1 MIFSNIV
8 KKDKMREVQSE
19 TLSVLKEAL
28 LNSFG
33 PMGSNT
39 VITKKDM
46 LTKYSKDGH
55 TILSEIKFVAP
66 IEESVRQDLE
76 DITRH
81 IVKNIG
87 DGTTSAVILSSIIFE
102 KLKELEGKYT
112 PYELIRDFKAAVE
125 LIKTEIKS
133 RSREFNPE
141 RAYDISLISTNGNT
155 IVAENMKKIYE
166 KYGSDVFIDVSIS
179 NTTDSLIK
187 EYDGMTLSTGY
198 SDSAYINDKKKGVC
212 SLRNP
217 RIYMFD
223 DPVDTPEMMTL
234 LVTIIEDN
242 IMSAYRAA
250 TDKTPIPTV
259 IMAPMIS
266 KDMGSYITQLV
277 EFMFKFEGDNKPP
290 FLMVTDMYQKE
301 QLSDIARMCGCK
313 PISKYINPDQQKK
326 DIEAGLAPSLENVT
340 EFYGQAD
347 IVESDALKTKFVNPA
362 LMHDEDGNLS
372 ETFNTLLKF
381 LEVELQK
388 AIEANED
395 NNVTGTLK
403 RRINSLKANM
413 VEYLVGGVSMSDRDA
428 VRDLVEDSV
437 LNCRAAAREGV
448 GYGANFEGLLAAR
461 KLSRLE
467 YNEETGESTNIV
479 LGLICE
485 AYFELCSVLY
495 STRYNSSVADAKFME
510 SLQKEM
516 PINLKTDEFD
526 GKVLCSITSDI
537 VVLDAISKIVTLM
550 FTSNQF
556 LCPTA
561 QQNKYLIE

>member
-8 KKDKMREVQSE
+8 KKEKMREVQSE
-19 TLSVLKEAL
+19 TLEVIKESL
-28 LNSFG
+28 INSFG

-55 TILSEIKFVAP
+55 SILSEIKFVAP

-81 IVKNIG
+81 IVKNVG
-87 DGTTSAVILSSIIFE
+87 DGTTSAIILSSIIFE
-102 KLKELEGKYT
+102 KLKELENKYT

-125 LIKTEIKS
+125 LIKTEIKNNA
-133 RSREFNPE
+133 REFNAD
-141 RAYDISLISTNGNT
+141 RAYDISLISTNGNVE
-155 IVAENMKKIYE
+155 VAQNMKNIYE
-166 KYGSDVFIDVSIS
+166 RFGTDVFIDVSIS

-187 EYDGMTLSTGY
+187 EYDGMTLTTGY
-198 SDSAYINDKKKGVC
+198 SDTAYINDKKKGVC

-217 RIYMFD
+217 RIYMFE
-223 DPVDTPEMMTL
+223 DPVDTAEMMTL
-234 LVTIIEDN
+234 LVTIIEEN
-242 IMSAYRAA
+242 IMSAYRAGA
-250 TDKTPIPTV
+250 DKSPVPTV
-259 IMAPMIS
+259 VMAPMIS
-266 KDMGSYITQLV
+266 RDMGSYITQLV
-277 EFMFKFEGDNKPP
+277 EFMFNFDGDQKPP
-290 FLMVTDMYQKE
+290 FLMITDMHQKE

-313 PISKYINPDQQKK
+313 PIKKYINPELQKK
-326 DIEAGLAPSLENVT
+326 DVEMGLAPTLETIV

-347 IVESDALKTKFVNPA
+347 IVESDALKTKFVNPS
-362 LMHDEDGNLS
+362 LMHDKEGNLS

-381 LEVELQK
+381 LQIELEK
-388 AIEANED
+388 AIEGNED

-448 GYGANFEGLLAAR
+448 GYGANFEALIAAD

-467 YNEETGESTNIV
+467 ENRGNIV
-479 LGLICE
+479 LSAIYE
-485 AYFELCSVLY
+485 AYITLVQELY
-495 STRYNSSVADAKFME
+495 STRYNKEIASKKFTE
-510 SLQKEM
+510 SMIKGM

-526 GKVLCSITSDI
+526 GRVLCSITSDI
-537 VVLDAISKIVTLM
+537 IVLDAISQIITLM

-561 QQNKYLIE
+561 QQNKYLID